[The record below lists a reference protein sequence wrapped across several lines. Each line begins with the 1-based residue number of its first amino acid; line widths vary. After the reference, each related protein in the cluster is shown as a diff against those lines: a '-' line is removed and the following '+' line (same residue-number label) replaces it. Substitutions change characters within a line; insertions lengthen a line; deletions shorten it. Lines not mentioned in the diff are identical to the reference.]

1 MLIYDLKTQ
10 CHTRGPFMGEGK
22 TRISARVDDE
32 LIGWVDQQVEKKRF
46 SNRSHALNYALYVLK
61 QAEGAG
67 ATS

>member
-1 MLIYDLKTQ
+1 
-10 CHTRGPFMGEGK
+10 MGEGK

-61 QAEGAG
+61 QAESAG

>member
-1 MLIYDLKTQ
+1 MSYE
-10 CHTRGPFMGEGK
+10 GPIMGEGK
-22 TRISARVDDE
+22 TRISARVENE
-32 LIGWVDQQVEKKRF
+32 LIDWIDQEVEKKRF